1 MFTVWITQ
9 FMIVLTSDKFYKIIT
24 QPLTLGASWPASKF
38 LEKSRQAQ
46 NSGSNAMGQKIL
58 ENEMWNVLFNYIFQ
72 QLLHLIQLDYWS
84 A

>member
-24 QPLTLGASWPASKF
+24 QPLPLLPASWPASKF

-58 ENEMWNVLFNYIFQ
+58 ENEM
-72 QLLHLIQLDYWS
+72 
-84 A
+84 